1 MRANA
6 RSPPERGPNPAPK
19 QSILGKMV
27 DEYSE
32 RDGYSMGEIEK
43 MVKGFRLLSNENGG
57 LTKDTF
63 GLALAFFDQKAG
75 YESISAMAKVPKTV
89 PKKLA
94 KQRRILF

>member
-1 MRANA
+1 
-6 RSPPERGPNPAPK
+6 
-19 QSILGKMV
+19 MV

-43 MVKGFRLLSNENGG
+43 MVRGFRLLSNENGG

-75 YESISAMAKVPKTV
+75 YESISAMAKVPRTEPENAAMRHPIVEV
-89 PKKLA
+89 PERSLTTSHA
-94 KQRRILF
+94 AHASRGST

>member
-1 MRANA
+1 
-6 RSPPERGPNPAPK
+6 
-19 QSILGKMV
+19 MV
-27 DEYSE
+27 DDYSE